1 MNKNF
6 LMATVAGGITLLV
19 LAGLLY
25 GLLADF
31 FANDVERAMPVL
43 WALIL
48 GELVYAAV
56 LTVVLG
62 WKGVANGKE
71 GFQAGATIGA
81 LVGLSMALMGYATMD
96 DVQTIATVFGHTL
109 IAVVTSGVAGA
120 LIARVLN
127 RGGVAA

>member
-6 LMATVAGGITLLV
+6 LMATVAGGVALLV

-25 GLLADF
+25 GFLADF
-31 FANDVERAMPVL
+31 FANDIDRAVPIL

-56 LTVVLG
+56 LTVALG
-62 WKGVANGKE
+62 WKDVANAKE

-81 LVGLSMALMGYATMD
+81 LIGLSMALMGYATME

-120 LIARVLN
+120 LIATLLN
-127 RGGVAA
+127 RGRG

>member
-6 LMATVAGGITLLV
+6 LMATVAGGVTLLV

-25 GLLADF
+25 GFLADF
-31 FANDVERAMPVL
+31 FANDIDRAVPIL

-56 LTVVLG
+56 LTVALG

-81 LVGLSMALMGYATMD
+81 LMGLSMALMGYATME
-96 DVQTIATVFGHTL
+96 DVQTIATVVGHTL

-120 LIARVLN
+120 LIATLLN
-127 RGGVAA
+127 RGRG